1 LISGWIS
8 ENFLH
13 SEIPEIWKKPGR
25 TALLAP
31 TENNGIGKMTTQD
44 TRALKGPPSFGRW
57 TLRLI
62 KEVKPDPHNPRKHS
76 PTQVRA
82 IAKAIEAFGF
92 NAPIL
97 VDSNGTI
104 VAGHGRY
111 AAAEVLG
118 LEQIPVVVL
127 EHLSDSQARAYMLA
141 DNKLNDRSSW
151 DEAALARR
159 LKELSELALDFEITA
174 IGFERPNIDLR
185 IRSLDAT
192 PKDDDFEV
200 AAGPAVSKVGDLWL
214 MDSHRLHCADALDA
228 DAYNTVLAGEKAVTA
243 FADRRFDPAVDD
255 HAPGKLEV
263 TEREFSMPPVSA
275 VDPTSVLKR
284 ILGHLSVNCHEGAF
298 LYGFSDWRRMGEILA
313 SASDVGLDL
322 VDLCVWTKDNVGKGA
337 MSTPYRAQHE
347 LIFVFKNGHAS
358 SVNSVRRGRSGR
370 VRSNVWNYPVVDSR
384 RRKKGRPRLDLPPN
398 AKPVELVADAILD
411 CTAPGDIVFD
421 PFVSNGTAF
430 VAAERTGRRCYGIE
444 FDPRYVD
451 AAIRRWQRLTGR
463 VARNGQGQAFDQV
476 SIQRRGGQ

>member
-1 LISGWIS
+1 
-8 ENFLH
+8 
-13 SEIPEIWKKPGR
+13 
-25 TALLAP
+25 
-31 TENNGIGKMTTQD
+31 MTTQD
-44 TRALKGPPSFGRW
+44 TRALEGPPSFGRW

-62 KEVKPDPHNPRKHS
+62 REVKPDLRNPRTHS
-76 PTQVRA
+76 PAQVRA

-127 EHLSDSQARAYMLA
+127 EHLSDSQARGYMLA
-141 DNKLNDRSSW
+141 DNKLNERSSW
-151 DEAALARR
+151 DEAALGRR

-192 PKDDDFEV
+192 PKDDDFDV
-200 AAGPAVSKVGDLWL
+200 AAGPAVSKVGDLWF

-228 DAYNTVLAGEKAVTA
+228 GAYDTVLAGEKAVAA
-243 FADRRFDPAVDD
+243 FADRRFDAAVDD
-255 HAPGKLEV
+255 HAPGEREI
-263 TEREFSMPPVSA
+263 TEREFSMPSGQMSA
-275 VDPTSVLKR
+275 VEPMSVLKR
-284 ILGHLSVNCHEGAF
+284 KLVHLSANCHEGAF
-298 LYGFSDWRRMGEILA
+298 LYGFSDWRHMGEILA

-322 VDLCVWTKDNVGKGA
+322 VDLCIWTKDNGGKGA
-337 MSTPYRAQHE
+337 MSTPYRAQHQ
-347 LIFVFKNGHAS
+347 LIFVLKNGRAP
-358 SVNSVRRGRSGR
+358 SVNNVRRGGSGR
-370 VRSNVWNYPVVDSR
+370 VRSNVWNYPGLDSR
-384 RRKKGRPRLDLPPN
+384 RRKKGRPRLDLHPN
-398 AKPVELVADAILD
+398 AKPVLLVADAILD

-421 PFVSNGTAF
+421 PFVGNGTAI

-463 VARNGQGQAFDQV
+463 VARNGQGQTFDQLD
-476 SIQRRGGQ
+476 IQRRGGQ